1 MGPVPRARAGVRAGR
16 APQGAVHRPV
26 PSHEREDHAGRRRR
40 ELHRVDDRALLR
52 RARAPDRQLRHAL
65 HRDSRRDARHHI
77 AHLRVIHPDDIHR
90 FRELGVIANLQAFWA
105 ALEAQMVE
113 LTLPFLGEPRASWQY
128 PFGDLHRSGAAL
140 AMGSDWAISTAAR
153 WRRSTSRSTGSF
165 PRRTARG
172 SRSTPCSSR
181 AASRPR
187 ERPHRL
193 HRRVGLREPAR

>member
-1 MGPVPRARAGVRAGR
+1 MSELVERRKALSTDRFRATSVKIMQDGVAENFTASMTEPYCDGH
-16 APQGAVHRPV
+16 GH
-26 PSHEREDHAGRRRR
+26 
-40 ELHRVDDRALLR
+40 
-52 RARAPDRQLRHAL
+52 
-65 HRDSRRDARHHI
+65 RRDARHHI

-153 WRRSTSRSTGSF
+153 WR
-165 PRRTARG
+165 
-172 SRSTPCSSR
+172 STPCSSR